1 MGIKQY
7 NWRRQ
12 QGRLGYMAA
21 AVSLTLSIMMPFLQ
35 PAFANAKAAV
45 TQDAIIESIW
55 PSTAVPAHS
64 SSGDSNAVELGVKF
78 TPQVSG
84 TVTGVRFYK
93 DVTNTGT
100 HVGHLWS
107 ATGGQLASVT
117 FTGETASGWQSANF
131 ANPVQLTSGTT
142 YVVSYYAPVGEYS
155 YDSAN
160 SSDPGNLSSTYTS
173 ASGDLVAPSSASA
186 GGNGVYM
193 YTSSA
198 SGAFPTNSY
207 GSSNYWVDVLFN
219 PGGTVTPPPPPTT
232 ANIYSPG
239 YVPANDS
246 AGDSNAVS
254 LGVQFQSQTSGYISG
269 IRFYK
274 GSGNGGTHVGSLW
287 TAKHTL
293 LAQATFTSE
302 SASGW
307 QDVSFSDMVP
317 ITANTTYIASYY
329 APQGHYSYTSGG
341 LTNGITNTPLV
352 ALPGSSAPGGNGV
365 YSYGT
370 SPVTPINST
379 AGTDYAVDVD
389 FTTNY
394 VAPTVPAQPT
404 PRSGVQGSG
413 SVLVL
418 TDPNNHFSDNYCKA
432 ILQTKGIAC
441 ASTDTGNLTAAS
453 LLTPYHTVILADGA
467 PLTSTQVGL
476 VNTWVGGGGNF
487 IAMRP
492 NDNLDSLLG
501 IGTRANSS
509 ILPDAYIK
517 VDNTQAPGLG
527 IDGQT
532 LQYHGLADEH
542 ALAGAR
548 AVATLYAD
556 ASTATTYP
564 AVTTQTVGSGTASA
578 WMFDLARSTVY
589 LREGNPG
596 LAGQAATAPGYIGVA
611 RVPDRFALGYLDL
624 TKAAVPQA
632 DLQIS
637 LLANQIETKTAPV
650 PLKWTFPSYKVNANH
665 PNGFL
670 KAAFVLT
677 GDDHATPSSQTLAR
691 FQSETAASAAGCSVA
706 AWTCIRST
714 SYAFPGAFSDSAVK
728 PYTDTGFEV
737 SPHIATASG
746 DCASNWTTQAGL
758 DSIFTA
764 SYNAW
769 QTSYPTISAAHSPIT
784 QRFHCYGAW
793 NDYASVAKVEAAHG
807 LTADM
812 NSSCYPNSLFNV
824 GQCLYTGSGLPQN
837 IADSDGTL
845 TGVNQFATQATDE
858 NPTTVDQGALSTLV
872 TNATGSNGYYGYF
885 TVLAHLDNQGI
896 SQQAEASVLSVA
908 AANDIP
914 VISGAQAQTFWA
926 GRASTTVS
934 APTYTTSKVSFSITN
949 PVANLLMLQPT
960 QYGTKNITG
969 IKVGTTT
976 VAYGTQTINGV
987 SYAVFPAATAG
998 TYAVTYN

>member
-1 MGIKQY
+1 MSTY
-7 NWRRQ
+7 YTWRRH
-12 QGRLGYMAA
+12 RERIAY
-21 AVSLTLSIMMPFLQ
+21 AVATAGFLLSMMVPFLQ
-35 PAFANAKAAV
+35 PMSVAAAKAPAV
-45 TQDAIIESIW
+45 NQDAAIESIW
-55 PSTAVPAHS
+55 PSTATPTHS
-64 SSGDSNAVELGVKF
+64 NSGDSNAVELGVKF

-84 TVTGVRFYK
+84 TATGVRFYK
-93 DVTNTGT
+93 DATNTGT

-107 ATGGQLASVT
+107 TTGSQLASVT
-117 FTGETASGWQSANF
+117 FTGETASGWQTANF
-131 ANPVQLTSGTT
+131 AAPVQLTAGTT
-142 YVVSYYAPVGEYS
+142 YVVSYYAPVGDYS

-160 SSDPGNLSSTYTS
+160 SSDPGSLATTYTS
-173 ASGDLVAPSSASA
+173 TSGDLVAPSSASA

-193 YTSSA
+193 YTSSS
-198 SGAFPTNSY
+198 SGAFPTNTY

-232 ANIYSPG
+232 ATIYGSG
-239 YVPANDS
+239 YVPANDA
-246 AGDSNAVS
+246 AGDSNAAS
-254 LGVQFQSQTSGYISG
+254 LGVQFQSQTSGHISG

-274 GSGNGGTHVGSLW
+274 GNGNGGTHVGSLW

-293 LAQATFTSE
+293 LAQATFTNE
-302 SASGW
+302 TASGW
-307 QDVSFSDMVP
+307 QDVSFNGMVP
-317 ITANTTYIASYY
+317 VTANTTYIASYY
-329 APQGHYSYTSGG
+329 APQGHYSYTPNG
-341 LTNGITNTPLV
+341 LTNGITNAPLV
-352 ALPGSSAPGGNGV
+352 ALPSSAPGGNGL

-370 SPVTPINST
+370 SPVVPINGT

-389 FTTNY
+389 FTANY
-394 VAPTVPAQPT
+394 VAPTAPSQPT
-404 PRSGVQGSG
+404 PRSGVRGSG
-413 SVLVL
+413 SILVL
-418 TDPNNHFSDNYCKA
+418 TDPNNHFSDNYCSA
-432 ILQTKGIAC
+432 ILQTKGVAC
-441 ASTDTGNLTAAS
+441 AATDTGNLTAAS
-453 LLTPYHTVILADGA
+453 VLTPYRTVILADGA
-467 PLTSTQVGL
+467 PLTSAQVNL
-476 VNTWVGGGGNF
+476 VNTWVSGGGNF

-492 NDNLDSLLG
+492 ADNLDSLLG
-501 IGTRANSS
+501 ISARSNGA

-517 VDNTQAPGLG
+517 IDTTQAPGLG
-527 IDGQT
+527 IDSQT

-548 AVATLYAD
+548 AVATLYSD

-564 AVTTQTVGSGTASA
+564 AVTTQTVGSGTVSA

-596 LAGQAATAPGYIGVA
+596 FAGQATTAPGYSGVA

-632 DLQIS
+632 DLQVS
-637 LLANQIETKTAPV
+637 LLTNQIETASAPV
-650 PLKWTFPSYKVNANH
+650 PLKWAFPSYKVNANH
-665 PNGFL
+665 PNGLL

-677 GDDHATPSSQTLAR
+677 GDEHATPSSQTLAR
-691 FQSETAASAAGCSVA
+691 FQSETAASPAGCSVA

-714 SYAFPGAFSDSAVK
+714 SYAFPNAFSDSAVK
-728 PYTDTGFEV
+728 PYTDAGFEV

-746 DCASNWTTQAGL
+746 DCAANWTTQAGL
-758 DSIFTA
+758 DSIFSS

-769 QTSYPTISAAHSPIT
+769 QASYPTISAAHPPIT

-793 NDYASVAKVEAAHG
+793 NDYATVAKVEAAHG
-807 LTADM
+807 MTADM
-812 NSSCYPNSLFNV
+812 NSACYPNSLFNV

-858 NPTTVDQGALSTLV
+858 NPTTVDQGALNTLV
-872 TNATGSNGYYGYF
+872 TNATGSNGYYSYF
-885 TVLAHLDNQGI
+885 TVLAHLDDQDI
-896 SQQAEASVLSVA
+896 SQQTEASVLSVA

-926 GRASTTVS
+926 ARAGTTVS
-934 APTYTTSKVSFSITN
+934 APTYALSKVSFTVTN

-960 QYGTKNITG
+960 RYGAKTITG